1 MFFFADLMAVITTQI
16 TKAETVATPTQAA
29 QLAARLILIM
39 SILPPRFALRLP
51 RVTFALTNPTTRSS
65 IFTTRKWYRRGAA
78 RVERHRAECSAVA
91 GDHAGSPRIGVA

>member
-16 TKAETVATPTQAA
+16 TKAETVATPTPAA
-29 QLAARLILIM
+29 QLAARLIM